1 MQKILSFMK
10 NVLICAFLLGSMLT
24 FAQENDTIK
33 SNNIDEV
40 IVTGYITKNSESA
53 NKMPLKD
60 IENPQVYNTVNKN
73 VIKEQVAT
81 NINDALK
88 NVTGIAR
95 LWESTG
101 RGNDGGEYYT
111 MRGFSLQPTLVN
123 GMPAFNNGTIDPAGI
138 ETIEAIKGP
147 SGTLYGGSVISYGGL
162 LNVVTKK
169 PYNYFGGEAGYVLGG
184 YGLNRITADINAP
197 IGKNLYARVNAAY
210 QKQNSFQDAGSYES
224 VYVAPSVKYV
234 VNNKL
239 TFTVNTEIKKSDAA
253 NAPMIF
259 LSRYSPLSFHSID
272 LFEQNYKK
280 SYTSNDLSIK
290 NTTFNIQAQ
299 ATYKISDN
307 WTSQTI
313 VSKGNTKTD
322 GYNQYLWDS
331 ANGNEFTRFI
341 SKLGGET
348 NTTGI
353 QQNFVGNF
361 NIGKVKNKLLFGLDY
376 FQRQFLLGGTGWT
389 GFGTISL
396 INQTDTKAGELN
408 QAAVNT
414 ALASTQNAIGSM
426 ETKIYSAYISDVVY
440 ILPNLSAMLSARVD
454 HFTGNPTA
462 YAVEESKATT
472 TFSPK
477 LGLVYQPIQDK
488 LSIFAN
494 YMNGFQ
500 NVEPV
505 QNIAADGSKYFA
517 YFDPEHA
524 NQWEAGTKAS
534 LIKDKLSITA
544 SYYNIKVKDKV
555 MPDPANAQN
564 SIQGGEVES
573 KGFEISVVG
582 SPINGLNII
591 AGFSHNDSEV
601 TVGDPTYV
609 GYRPEE
615 AGPKNLFNFWANYK
629 VQEGALRNVGIG
641 FGANSASEL
650 YTLNRASIGTFAIP
664 SYAIFNAALSYN
676 EDKYS
681 VVLKLDNIAN
691 KKYFSG
697 WSTVT
702 PQRLRTVSL
711 SLNYKF

>member
-1 MQKILSFMK
+1 MK
-10 NVLICAFLLGSMLT
+10 NMLICASMLGSMLA

-33 SNNIDEV
+33 SNDIEEV
-40 IVTGYITKNSESA
+40 VVNGYITKNSESA

-169 PYNYFGGEAGYVLGG
+169 PYNYFGGEIGYVLGG
-184 YGLNRITADINAP
+184 YGLNRVIADVNAP
-197 IGKNLYARVNAAY
+197 IGKNLYARINAAY

-224 VYVAPSVKYV
+224 IYVAPSVKYV
-234 VNNKL
+234 VNSRL
-239 TFTVNTEIKKSDAA
+239 TFTINTEIKKSDAA

-299 ATYKISDN
+299 ANYKISDN

-313 VSKGNTKTD
+313 VSRGNTKTD

-331 ANGNEFTRFI
+331 ANGDEFTRYI

-376 FQRQFLLGGTGWT
+376 FQRQFLLGGTGWA

-396 INQTDTKAGELN
+396 VNQTDTKAGELN

-505 QNIAADGSKYFA
+505 QNIASDGSKYFA

-524 NQWEAGTKAS
+524 NQWEVGTKAS
-534 LIKDKLSITA
+534 LVKDKLSITA

-573 KGFEISVVG
+573 KGFEVSVVG

-591 AGFSHNDSEV
+591 AGFSHNNSEV

-629 VQEGALRNVGIG
+629 VQEGALRNIGIG

-664 SYAIFNAALSYN
+664 SYTIFNTALSYN

-681 VVLKLDNIAN
+681 VILKLDNIAN

-702 PQRLRTVSL
+702 PQRLRTLSL
-711 SLNYKF
+711 SLNYRF

>member
-1 MQKILSFMK
+1 
-10 NVLICAFLLGSMLT
+10 MLT

-111 MRGFSLQPTLVN
+111 MRGFSLQPTLLN
-123 GMPAFNNGTIDPAGI
+123 GMPSFNNGTIDPAGI

-162 LNVVTKK
+162 LNVVTKR
-169 PYNYFGGEAGYVLGG
+169 PYNYLGGEIGYVLGG
-184 YGLNRITADINAP
+184 YGLNRVTADVNTP
-197 IGKNLYARVNAAY
+197 IGKNLYARINAAY

-224 VYVAPSVKYV
+224 IYVAPSVKYI
-234 VNNKL
+234 VNDRL
-239 TFTVNTEIKKSDAA
+239 TFTVNTEIKKSDAV

-259 LSRYSPLSFHSID
+259 LSRYSPLSFNSID

-299 ATYKISDN
+299 ANYKISDN

-313 VSKGNTKTD
+313 VSRGNTKTD

-331 ANGNEFTRFI
+331 ANGDEFTRYI

-376 FQRQFLLGGTGWT
+376 FQRQFLLGGTGWA
-389 GFGTISL
+389 GFGTVSL
-396 INQTDTKAGELN
+396 VNQTDTKAGELN

-414 ALASTQNAIGSM
+414 ALASTQNAIGTM

-505 QNIAADGSKYFA
+505 QNVASDGSKYFA

-524 NQWEAGTKAS
+524 NQWEVGTKAS
-534 LIKDKLSITA
+534 LVKDKLSITA

-573 KGFEISVVG
+573 KGFEVSVVG
-582 SPINGLNII
+582 SPVNGLNII

-629 VQEGALRNVGIG
+629 IQEGALRNVGIG
-641 FGANSASEL
+641 FGANSASEH

-664 SYAIFNAALSYN
+664 SYAVFNAALSYN

-681 VVLKLDNIAN
+681 VILKLDNIAN

-711 SLNYKF
+711 SLSYRF

>member
-1 MQKILSFMK
+1 MK
-10 NVLICAFLLGSMLT
+10 NVLICASLLSSMLT
-24 FAQENDTIK
+24 FAQEKDSIKAND
-33 SNNIDEV
+33 IDEV

-138 ETIEAIKGP
+138 EAIEAIKGP

-169 PYNYFGGEAGYVLGG
+169 PYNYLGGEVGYVLGG
-184 YGLNRITADINAP
+184 YGLNRITADVNAP
-197 IGKNLYARVNAAY
+197 VGKNLYARINAAY

-224 VYVAPSVKYV
+224 IYVAPSLKYV
-234 VNNKL
+234 VNNRL
-239 TFTVNTEIKKSDAA
+239 TFTINTEIKKSDAA

-259 LSRYSPLSFHSID
+259 LSRYSPLSFNSID

-299 ATYKISDN
+299 ANYKISDN

-313 VSKGNTKTD
+313 VSRGNTKTD

-331 ANGNEFTRFI
+331 ANGDEFTRYI

-376 FQRQFLLGGTGWT
+376 FQRQFLLGGTGWA
-389 GFGTISL
+389 GFGTVSL

-414 ALASTQNAIGSM
+414 VLASTQNAIGTM

-505 QNIAADGSKYFA
+505 QNVASDGSKYFA

-524 NQWEAGTKAS
+524 NQWEVGTKAS
-534 LIKDKLSITA
+534 LVKDKLSITA

-555 MPDPANAQN
+555 MPDPTNAQN

-573 KGFEISVVG
+573 KGFEVSVVG
-582 SPINGLNII
+582 SPIDGLNII

-629 VQEGALRNVGIG
+629 VQEGALKNVGIG

-664 SYAIFNAALSYN
+664 SYTIFNAALSYN

-681 VVLKLDNIAN
+681 VILKLDNIAN

-711 SLNYKF
+711 SLSYRF